1 MPNPDLLSPGYA
13 PFVVSNPDLEGL
25 SAASPLRAS
34 HSLLRVP
41 VLAGC
46 WGMVVSDEE
55 CSSDDNEFH
64 GFDSNED
71 DDDDMFHEQFAHWFN
86 RVQSDE
92 GGASSAQS
100 DAPGR
105 AFAHQGHDQSP
116 SKGSVLKPA
125 KSAVSSPP
133 IRRSIP
139 SKQISTDRWVEEG
152 AAHGFIS
159 EEFQSIPLLHPDM
172 QKSWVEMQP
181 PLRRARDKT
190 AGSAAA
196 AASTAA
202 VDQPFVKDGSE
213 DDSDKAPKTDAVEPP
228 GPSTKKVRRCEHRV
242 GQVPTLGVDTNVGF
256 MVMGKT
262 VEDLEQLMKSRGGRQ
277 GSCCLLWNGDKARGN
292 SVDPRTTSA
301 KWVCKTDVMLFAQ
314 QKYGVESS
322 RIESMCQQA
331 MKGKN
336 AFAEFVQFLAK
347 NLNSACGFIFQAQLM
362 TADQRASYSYR
373 DSQAAKDVTIWL
385 NGHADRVQGNSAHK
399 QRLMTNAAKDPSS
412 VDRGDDF
419 GLDDKRAFITMF
431 ADHRCPERS
440 VPSGPPVIDGDQE
453 SDSVSLTS
461 ASALAMREHM
471 KRMTGRG
478 PTPKSLAYTLQL
490 QEPSRVMQETS
501 LPRLNDKLAFFG
513 PSNPAVAKQVRRFL
527 VGGGPVDETT
537 LNNLLQGAI
546 AQARDDGDYAEL
558 IEASAQEVRDRMHE
572 IAEARYR
579 NQWKRACAGRPGK
592 MPPFDPSRA
601 NIPQVDDRDE
611 FGNPISYLIGWCLAP
626 GYVRKGI
633 EKDTFCKYS
642 AIDCA
647 FAKRRGQGTF
657 YLEAILGGDRSI
669 HIAFVM
675 QLLTTECDFGVNL
688 HHKHM
693 RTAYQDKFNS
703 KDFVCVVRMVVFP

>member
-1 MPNPDLLSPGYA
+1 
-13 PFVVSNPDLEGL
+13 
-25 SAASPLRAS
+25 
-34 HSLLRVP
+34 
-41 VLAGC
+41 
-46 WGMVVSDEE
+46 
-55 CSSDDNEFH
+55 
-64 GFDSNED
+64 
-71 DDDDMFHEQFAHWFN
+71 
-86 RVQSDE
+86 
-92 GGASSAQS
+92 
-100 DAPGR
+100 
-105 AFAHQGHDQSP
+105 
-116 SKGSVLKPA
+116 
-125 KSAVSSPP
+125 
-133 IRRSIP
+133 
-139 SKQISTDRWVEEG
+139 
-152 AAHGFIS
+152 
-159 EEFQSIPLLHPDM
+159 
-172 QKSWVEMQP
+172 
-181 PLRRARDKT
+181 
-190 AGSAAA
+190 
-196 AASTAA
+196 
-202 VDQPFVKDGSE
+202 
-213 DDSDKAPKTDAVEPP
+213 
-228 GPSTKKVRRCEHRV
+228 
-242 GQVPTLGVDTNVGF
+242 
-256 MVMGKT
+256 
-262 VEDLEQLMKSRGGRQ
+262 
-277 GSCCLLWNGDKARGN
+277 
-292 SVDPRTTSA
+292 
-301 KWVCKTDVMLFAQ
+301 
-314 QKYGVESS
+314 
-322 RIESMCQQA
+322 MCQQA

-501 LPRLNDKLAFFG
+501 LPRLNDKLALFG

-611 FGNPISYLIGWCLAP
+611 YGNPISYLIGWCLAP

-633 EKDTFCKYS
+633 DKDTFCKYS

-675 QLLTTECDFGVNL
+675 QLLATECDFGVNL

-703 KDFVCVVRMVVFP
+703 KDFVCGTDGGISLIKGIEGHRPQVFRIRDYRHFILDLKSKRARTIAARIHDLPPSRKDDITEILRVLEQDDKDTYAALTHVPLSQWCRAFMPTEAYHHGNKVTSCVEVAAMMIKPARMQTTLAAAFVQVKAFIRMRWLHIYQLSIQPSCHGCAHP